1 MLPPSVIVKL
11 KKTVFE
17 YVVLILSVAFTPTLY
32 VPAIVGEPEISPDS
46 EINIPVG
53 KFSNE

>member
-1 MLPPSVIVKL
+1 MLPPVIVKL